1 MTDPRWERAA
11 AGAGIGAA
19 VLLAIQTVV
28 APLYPWYDDPLP
40 RVGVYYSVNSSA
52 IRVQV
57 LLTGVAGVLF
67 LWWLGSL
74 RVHLRRAEG
83 DPGRLSVVAFGSA
96 IAASGIAGLG
106 ALATLVATRG
116 AGGAVLTPAHA
127 VVGPGEVG
135 DVAILSAVAHELR
148 LGSYTLSWFALAP
161 MLAAVA
167 VISAR
172 DGAFPRWHMNAS
184 YVLTVL
190 ALATALSVLIDTGPF
205 APGGVYTLVL
215 YGLFVI
221 WLGATS
227 WLTMRALEPA
237 GPAPPE
243 PDQPPASDT
252 QPIPPPATST
262 TQPIEPD

>member
-1 MTDPRWERAA
+1 
-11 AGAGIGAA
+11 

-28 APLYPWYDDPLP
+28 APIYPWYDDPLP
-40 RVGVYYSVNSSA
+40 RVSIYYSVNSSA

-106 ALATLVATRG
+106 ALTTLVASRG
-116 AGGAVLTPAHA
+116 SGGAFFAAHEL
-127 VVGPGEVG
+127 GHGEIGLVS
-135 DVAILSAVAHELR
+135 LVAHELR
-148 LGSYTLSWFALAP
+148 LSSYTLSWFALAP

-190 ALATALSVLIDTGPF
+190 ALATALSVLVDTGPF

-215 YGLFVI
+215 YGLFVV
-221 WLGATS
+221 WLAVTS

-237 GPAPPE
+237 RPGAAASEEPP
-243 PDQPPASDT
+243 PPSDT
-252 QPIPPPATST
+252 QPIPPPSTST

>member
-1 MTDPRWERAA
+1 VTDPRWERAA

-40 RVGVYYSVNSSA
+40 RVSIYYAANASA

-57 LLTGVAGVLF
+57 LLTGAAGVLF

-116 AGGAVLTPAHA
+116 DVLASAHA
-127 VVGPGEVG
+127 ILVPSDVGS
-135 DVAILSAVAHELR
+135 VAIVSAVGHELR
-148 LGSYTLSWFALAP
+148 LASYTLSWFALAP

-215 YGLFVI
+215 YGLFVV
-221 WLGATS
+221 WLGLTS
-227 WLTMRALEPA
+227 WLTMRALEP
-237 GPAPPE
+237 PTTVSTAPDE
-243 PDQPPASDT
+243 PPPPSDT
-252 QPIPPPATST
+252 QPIPPLGTSP